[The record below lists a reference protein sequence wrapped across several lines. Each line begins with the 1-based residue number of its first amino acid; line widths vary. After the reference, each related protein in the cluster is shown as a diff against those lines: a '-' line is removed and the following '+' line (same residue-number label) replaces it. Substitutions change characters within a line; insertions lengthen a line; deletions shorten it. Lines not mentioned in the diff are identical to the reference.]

1 MFTIYGKQDCGV
13 CHKLKMVMELLGKDY
28 DYLLL
33 GEDYTEE
40 EFEKKFPGKTLMPQ
54 VELNGEYV
62 GNGNETV
69 QYLKEQ
75 RIF

>member
-1 MFTIYGKQDCGV
+1 
-13 CHKLKMVMELLGKDY
+13 MELLGKDY

-69 QYLKEQ
+69 Q
-75 RIF
+75 

>member
-1 MFTIYGKQDCGV
+1 MFTIYGKEDCGM
-13 CHKLKMVMELLGKDY
+13 CHKLKMVLELLGKDY

-33 GEDYTEE
+33 GEDYSEE
-40 EFEKKFPGKTLMPQ
+40 DFETKFPGKTLMPQ
-54 VELNGEYV
+54 VEKDGVYV